1 MRYSYFI
8 MPLIFSFLSGTM
20 MAKDVVSD
28 NKKQPDEI
36 RWDSKSFI
44 INGRR
49 VVPVMGEIHY
59 SRIPEQEWETELV
72 KMKDGGVNIIATY
85 IFWNHIEEI
94 EGQLDWSGQ
103 RNLRKF
109 LNLCKKHDLPAIVR
123 IGPWCHGEAR
133 LGGLPD
139 WVYSK
144 GCEIRT
150 EDSVFMNITTQWYRN
165 VFAQI
170 QGLQWKDGGPIIAC
184 QFDNEYYGEGS
195 YLMALKKIAN
205 EIGYDLPFYTRTG
218 WPELASPVPFGEML
232 PLYGDYADG
241 CWERSTDEA
250 SGDYWRA
257 FHFKA
262 YRLGGDMGDLEARQ
276 NGGMSSPN
284 KDDQNYPYFTCELGG
299 GMIPSYHRRVY
310 MYPEDAYSMA
320 IVKLGSGSNLLG
332 YYMYHGGTNPDEK
345 TTYLNET
352 QKTIATN
359 YSDLP
364 VKTYE
369 YQAPLGEFGQK
380 NPHYYTLRKLHLF
393 TNTFGETLAPME
405 AYFPMKDKA
414 PKQGDDSYLRWS
426 YRSNGDTAFVFIN
439 NYERLQTLTDKKNVR
454 FDVCGTKFPQKG
466 MTIPSGTMAI
476 FPVNIQIGD
485 ISLKYATAQIIYKDL
500 SNVGRIRLY
509 MQKIDGIE
517 PEMNINGRVLKK
529 VKPLNET
536 TPVYS
541 SEQVDI
547 YLLTEEYANHLRL
560 QPENKLKASKVNFSK
575 VKDAGPLRTITI
587 GINDVAE
594 QPEDADFEDAAIYHI
609 SVPSHNG
616 LLDIEYHG
624 DVARL
629 YADGKFI
636 DDNFYNG
643 RHFQYALWRLPK
655 DCKQLE
661 LRILPI
667 QKNAPIYYPREA
679 DSTPGESVI
688 AVSHITK

>member
-1 MRYSYFI
+1 MQYKNFL
-8 MPLIFSFLSGTM
+8 MLLILLLLPGTG
-20 MAKDVVSD
+20 MANDVAPD
-28 NKKQPDEI
+28 NAKHPDEI
-36 RWDSKSFI
+36 HWDSKSLF
-44 INGRR
+44 INGHR

-59 SRIPEQEWETELV
+59 SRIPDQEWETELL
-72 KMKDGGVNIIATY
+72 KMKEGGVNIIATY
-85 IFWNHIEEI
+85 ILWNHIEEI

-109 LNLCKKHDLPAIVR
+109 LELCKKHDLPVIVR
-123 IGPWCHGEAR
+123 IGPWCHAEAR

-139 WVYSK
+139 WVYTK

-150 EDSVFMNITTQWYRN
+150 ENPVFMDITTQWYRN

-170 QGLQWKDGGPIIAC
+170 QGLQWKDGGPVLAC

-205 EIGYDLPFYTRTG
+205 EIGFDLPFYTRTG
-218 WPELASPVPFGEML
+218 WPELASPVPFGEMI

-241 CWERSTDEA
+241 CWERSVDEA
-250 SGDYWRA
+250 AGDYWRA

-276 NGGMSSPN
+276 NGGMNSPN
-284 KDDQNYPYFTCELGG
+284 KEDQNYPYFTCELGG

-332 YYMYHGGTNPDEK
+332 YYMYHGGTNPVGK
-345 TTYLNET
+345 LTYLNEL

-393 TNTFGETLAPME
+393 TKSFGEILAPME
-405 AYFPMKDKA
+405 AYFPMRDRT
-414 PKQGDDSYLRWS
+414 PKQGDDSYLRWT
-426 YRSNGDTAFVFIN
+426 YRANGDTAFVFFN
-439 NYERLQTLTDKKNVR
+439 NYERLQNLTAKKNVC
-454 FDVCGTKFPQKG
+454 FDVCGIKFPQKG
-466 MTIPSGTMAI
+466 MTIPAGAMGI
-476 FPVNIQIGD
+476 FPVNVNIGD
-485 ISLKYATAQIIYKDL
+485 INLKYATAQLVSKEVGG
-500 SNVGRIRLY
+500 NGRIRLY
-509 MQKIDGIE
+509 MQKLNGIE
-517 PEMNINGRVLKK
+517 TEMRINQKVLKK
-529 VKPLNET
+529 VKPHNEVA
-536 TPVYS
+536 PIYS
-541 SEQVDI
+541 SNEVDV
-547 YLLTEEYANHLRL
+547 YLLTEDYANQLGL
-560 QPENKLKASKVNFSK
+560 KPEDEPTTSEVNFTK
-575 VKDAGPLRTITI
+575 VKEAGPLRIITI
-587 GINDVAE
+587 GVNNVAE
-594 QPEDADFEDAAIYHI
+594 QPEDADFENAAVYRID
-609 SVPSHNG
+609 VPSHNG
-616 LLDIEYHG
+616 LIDIEYHG

-629 YADGKFI
+629 YANGKFI

-643 RHFQYALWRLPK
+643 RHFQYALGRLPK
-655 DCKQLE
+655 DCNQLE
-661 LRILPI
+661 LKVLPI

-679 DSTPGESVI
+679 DSTPGESVV
-688 AVSHITK
+688 AVRYITK

>member
-1 MRYSYFI
+1 MRYKRFI
-8 MPLIFSFLSGTM
+8 MPLLLSFLTGVGL
-20 MAKDVVSD
+20 ANNVAPD
-28 NKKQPDEI
+28 NIKQPDEI
-36 RWDSKSFI
+36 QWDSKSLI

-49 VVPVMGEIHY
+49 VMPVMGEIHY
-59 SRIPEQEWETELV
+59 SRIPKQEWEAELI
-72 KMKDGGVNIIATY
+72 KMKEGGVNIIATY
-85 IFWNHIEEI
+85 ILWNHIEEI

-103 RNLRKF
+103 RNLRQF

-123 IGPWCHGEAR
+123 IGPWCHAEAR

-139 WVYSK
+139 WVYTK
-144 GCEIRT
+144 GCEVRT
-150 EDSVFMNITTQWYRN
+150 ENPIFMDITTQWYRN

-170 QGLQWKDGGPIIAC
+170 QGLQWKDGGPVMAC

-195 YLMALKKIAN
+195 YLMTLKKIAK
-205 EIGYDLPFYTRTG
+205 EIGFDLPFYTRTG

-262 YRLGGDMGDLEARQ
+262 YRIGGDMGDLEARQ

-284 KDDQNYPYFTCELGG
+284 KEDQNYPYFTCELGG

-332 YYMYHGGTNPDEK
+332 YYMYHGGTNPDGK
-345 TTYLNET
+345 LTYLNEL

-393 TNTFGETLAPME
+393 MNSFGETLAPME
-405 AYFPMKDKA
+405 AYFPTKDKA
-414 PKQGDDSYLRWS
+414 PKQGDDSYLRWT
-426 YRSNGDTAFVFIN
+426 YRSDGDSAFIFIN
-439 NYERLQTLTDKKNVR
+439 NYERLQNLTDKKNIR
-454 FDVCGTKFPQKG
+454 FDVCGVKFPKKG
-466 MTIPSGTMAI
+466 MTIPAGTMAI
-476 FPVNIQIGD
+476 FPVNIHVGD
-485 ISLKYATAQIIYKDL
+485 ININYATAQILTKE
-500 SNVGRIRLY
+500 VGNDGRFRLY
-509 MQKIDGIE
+509 MQKLNGID
-517 PEMNINGRVLKK
+517 PEICVNGKTLKK
-529 VKPLNET
+529 QKPQNET
-536 TPVYS
+536 APIFS
-541 SEQVDI
+541 SGQVDI
-547 YLLTEEYANHLRL
+547 YLLTEENANHFGME
-560 QPENKLKASKVNFSK
+560 PEKETKVAEVNFSK
-575 VKDAGPLRTITI
+575 IKESGPLRTITM
-587 GINDVAE
+587 GVNNVAE
-594 QPEDADFEDAAIYHI
+594 QPEDADFENAAVYHI
-609 SVPSHNG
+609 AVPSHDG
-616 LLDIEYHG
+616 LIDIDYRG

-629 YADGKFI
+629 YADGKFL

-643 RHFQYALWRLPK
+643 RHFQYALSRLPK
-655 DCKQLE
+655 DCRQLE
-661 LRILPI
+661 LRVLPI
-667 QKNAPIYYPREA
+667 QKDAPIYYPREA
-679 DSTPGESVI
+679 DSTPGERVISVN
-688 AVSHITK
+688 HITK

>member
-1 MRYSYFI
+1 MLYKNI
-8 MPLIFSFLSGTM
+8 LLPLILTLLSGTG
-20 MAKDVVSD
+20 MAKDVVPD
-28 NKKQPDEI
+28 NTKQPDKI
-36 RWDSKSFI
+36 QWDSTSLLV
-44 INGRR
+44 NGHR

-59 SRIPEQEWETELV
+59 SRIPEQEWETELL

-85 IFWNHIEEI
+85 ILWNHIEEI

-109 LNLCKKHDLPAIVR
+109 LNICKKHNLPVIVR
-123 IGPWCHGEAR
+123 IGPWCHAEAR

-139 WVYSK
+139 WVYTK

-150 EDSVFMNITTQWYRN
+150 ENPVFMAITTQWYRN
-165 VFAQI
+165 VFAQM
-170 QGLQWKDGGPIIAC
+170 QDLQWKDGGPVLAC

-205 EIGYDLPFYTRTG
+205 EIGFDLPFYTRTG

-284 KDDQNYPYFTCELGG
+284 KEDLNYPYLTCELGG

-332 YYMYHGGTNPDEK
+332 YYMYHGGTNPDGK
-345 TTYLNET
+345 LTYLNEL

-393 TNTFGETLAPME
+393 TKTFGETLAPME
-405 AYFPMKDKA
+405 AYFPMRDKT
-414 PKQGDDSYLRWS
+414 PKQGDDSYLRWT
-426 YRSNGDTAFVFIN
+426 YRANGDTAFVFIN
-439 NYERLQTLTDKKNVR
+439 NYERLQNLTDKKNIR
-454 FDVCGTKFPQKG
+454 FNVCGVTFPKKEI
-466 MTIPSGTMAI
+466 TIPAGTMAI
-476 FPVNIQIGD
+476 FPVNISVGD
-485 ISLKYATAQIIYKDL
+485 INLKYATAQIISKENADNDRL
-500 SNVGRIRLY
+500 KLY
-509 MQKIDGIE
+509 MQKLNGIE
-517 PEMNINGRVLKK
+517 PEMSVNGKVLKK
-529 VKPLNET
+529 IKPRNEDA
-536 TPVYS
+536 PIYS
-541 SEQVDI
+541 SDKVDI
-547 YLLTEEYANHLRL
+547 YLLTEEYANRL
-560 QPENKLKASKVNFSK
+560 GLEPNKKQTVSDVSFTKLKE
-575 VKDAGPLRTITI
+575 AGPLRKITI
-587 GINDVAE
+587 GVNNVAE
-594 QPEDADFEDAAIYHI
+594 QPEDADFENAAIYRI
-609 SVPSHNG
+609 DVPGHNG
-616 LLDIEYHG
+616 LIDIEYRG

-643 RHFQYALWRLPK
+643 RHFLYALSRLPK
-655 DCKQLE
+655 DCKEIE
-661 LRILPI
+661 LKVLPI
-667 QKNAPIYYPREA
+667 QADAPVYYPREA
-679 DSTPGESVI
+679 DSTPGENVISVR
-688 AVSHITK
+688 HFTE